1 LERVQQRQ
9 KGIKKKRGKERL
21 AKTTRR
27 EKKEK
32 EIVKYRY
39 RKLDRKIERKQKT
52 GRNKTE

>member
-32 EIVKYRY
+32 ETEKKKD
-39 RKLDRKIERKQKT
+39 RKLER
-52 GRNKTE
+52 